1 MDSLIKIDGEPLTK
15 LIEVVAN
22 AIGKWYEPRH
32 MVRMASAE
40 AKAEH
45 IKVIE
50 KAKRNALLEN
60 NEELYEQL
68 SVVENRLLTKE
79 TRRQQ
84 NIEQVVSH
92 AANIM
97 SLETEVSSESVDPD
111 WITRF
116 FDITQ
121 DISNEQMQELWGRVL
136 AGEVKQPGAFSLRT
150 LEALRNITSEEAQL
164 FENIAPY
171 MLYSGSYFIYNNI
184 SDKKGSLPISYEDV
198 AQLIEIG
205 LVQSGNMVTI
215 NYYNDSTNEV
225 VRNMSCG
232 DYLFFLTQPPQMHT
246 LSIPVYPLT
255 LIGNELYNLL
265 TIVPDIDYL
274 KTIMKE
280 LKNRNAGL
288 KIAYTKI
295 LHVNENGDVKYDA
308 DNMIEIE

>member
-15 LIEVVAN
+15 LIDVVAN
-22 AIGKWYEPRH
+22 GIGKLYEPRQ
-32 MVRMASAE
+32 MVRMARAE
-40 AKAEH
+40 AKVEN

-60 NEELYEQL
+60 NEDMYEQL
-68 SVVENRLLTKE
+68 SVVEKRLLTKE

-84 NIEQVVSH
+84 HIEQVVSH
-92 AANIM
+92 AANVM
-97 SLETEVSSESVDPD
+97 SLETEVVSEPVNQD
-111 WITRF
+111 WIARF
-116 FDITQ
+116 FDIVQ

-136 AGEVKQPGAFSLRT
+136 AGEVKQPKSFSLRT
-150 LEALRNITSEEAQL
+150 LETLRNITSEEAQL
-164 FENIAPY
+164 FEKIAPY

-184 SDKKGSLPISYEDV
+184 SDKNENLPISYEDV

-205 LVQSGNMVTI
+205 LVQSGSMVTM

-225 VRNMSCG
+225 VHKMSCG
-232 DYLFFLTQPPQMHT
+232 DYLFFITQPPQMHT
-246 LSIPVYPLT
+246 FSIPVYPLT

-265 TIVPDIDYL
+265 TIVPDSDYL

-280 LKNRNAGL
+280 LKNRNQGL
-288 KIAYTKI
+288 KIVYTKI
-295 LHVNENGDVKYDA
+295 LQVNENGDIKYDA